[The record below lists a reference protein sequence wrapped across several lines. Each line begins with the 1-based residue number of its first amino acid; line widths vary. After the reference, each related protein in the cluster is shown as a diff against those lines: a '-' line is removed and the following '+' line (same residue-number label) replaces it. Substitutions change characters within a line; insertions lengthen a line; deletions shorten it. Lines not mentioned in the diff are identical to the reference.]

1 MYLGML
7 SIGVGIAG
15 ISELSVKGAM
25 LDSSL
30 QSEAGGTGIAH
41 DVTFRLAGGFRKVFE
56 RWGEG
61 GEVAYGG
68 GYSIFRM

>member
-1 MYLGML
+1 
-7 SIGVGIAG
+7 
-15 ISELSVKGAM
+15 M